1 MLSGCNKI
9 IEIDLS
15 KFYTLNVTSM
25 NNMFNG
31 CSSLISLNLS
41 NINTSEVTMMKA
53 MFCGCPS
60 LISLDLSSFDTS
72 KVSVIA
78 GMFAEFP
85 NLEYVNF
92 KLIKLKQNVITE
104 DIFYETN
111 NKIIVCIENEEN
123 TLLYLLNKKIDIH
136 CNNYNSYNENIKKCY
151 YKESIINNKYICDI
165 CGNNYVLK
173 NATKINNQYA
183 ICFGVAEGYYLDEND
198 LTYKPCYNSCKICET
213 SGDNNTN
220 NCLECKEN
228 HYELNIL
235 NSNYKNCYINNTFE
249 ESDKS
254 GYKIESTLF
263 NNDGIHSLNE
273 LSSNIISNEI
283 YQNQFENLTELI
295 LNKIKE
301 LIIDFD
307 INDLNNGN
315 DKKNIVKDK
324 QILLTS
330 TTNQKNNE
338 KRSNITMDLGQCEY
352 IIKNNYNISK
362 NNSLYILQIISEEE
376 GMKMPKIEYEI
387 YYPLYNENELKKL
400 DLTPCKCTKVDI
412 SIKVKIDGNI
422 DKYNTSSDYY
432 NNICSKINSE
442 SGADISLNDRRN
454 EYVNNNTN
462 NNISLCEENCK
473 LIEYNYFNEKA
484 NCSCDIKTSIPP
496 FEEIKFNKMI
506 FLKVL
511 SM

>member
-1 MLSGCNKI
+1 MEYYNESKDEKEAKIRAQKKNQIILGNRIQRPPKTKEEGKLASKYYKYENNINTTYIYHNNKIKYFKNKKILLNKNKFYINLSLYFSIFKLYILIFINYLINSYGLCKRNLLFKLSEITLKINDAGNIKILSDNFFRLYNSCSIYINNIQNEIKNEYNFQYENNNNISIVRIVWDIGISNTESMFSGCNKI

-53 MFCGCPS
+53 MFCECPS

-104 DIFYETN
+104 NIFYETN

-151 YKESIINNKYICDI
+151 NKESIINNKYICDI

-183 ICFGVAEGYYLDEND
+183 ICFGVTEGYYLDEND

-263 NNDGIHSLNE
+263 NNDGIHS
-273 LSSNIISNEI
+273 
-283 YQNQFENLTELI
+283 
-295 LNKIKE
+295 
-301 LIIDFD
+301 
-307 INDLNNGN
+307 
-315 DKKNIVKDK
+315 
-324 QILLTS
+324 
-330 TTNQKNNE
+330 
-338 KRSNITMDLGQCEY
+338 
-352 IIKNNYNISK
+352 
-362 NNSLYILQIISEEE
+362 
-376 GMKMPKIEYEI
+376 
-387 YYPLYNENELKKL
+387 
-400 DLTPCKCTKVDI
+400 
-412 SIKVKIDGNI
+412 
-422 DKYNTSSDYY
+422 
-432 NNICSKINSE
+432 
-442 SGADISLNDRRN
+442 
-454 EYVNNNTN
+454 
-462 NNISLCEENCK
+462 
-473 LIEYNYFNEKA
+473 
-484 NCSCDIKTSIPP
+484 
-496 FEEIKFNKMI
+496 
-506 FLKVL
+506 
-511 SM
+511 